1 MPEEESDY
9 INPYNSQREYE
20 EMCRKYGEQP
30 KWKLPG
36 PNANV
41 NFASGCMDGDPTYN
55 STKQEI
61 ARAMWFKKKRKQWK
75 EDK

>member
-55 STKQEI
+55 LSLI
-61 ARAMWFKKKRKQWK
+61 HI
-75 EDK
+75 